1 MEIDQDL
8 NYKQDIVYQGKNAI
22 LFAKPLQE
30 DVILDV
36 LDNIMEIAP
45 VMVQAGFSLNVLTTE
60 IESLLINTCRT
71 VADNKHY
78 TEEQYLRN
86 RQQVKDF
93 IFKLK
98 EKYIFIIT
106 AEKIYNFNEI
116 TSSSAMKRAFGN
128 AFFFI
133 CMQRWYPEVLHAFC
147 DTTASQE
154 EKLTPRELLF
164 TSLDATR
171 TQEGLETLSTSNENF
186 TEKTIV

>member
-86 RQQVKDF
+86 KQQVKDF

-98 EKYIFIIT
+98 EKYIFIVT
-106 AEKIYNFNEI
+106 SEKIINFNEVI
-116 TSSSAMKRAFGN
+116 TSSAMKRAFGN

-133 CMQRWYPEVLHAFC
+133 CMQRWYPEVLIAFC
-147 DTTASQE
+147 DTTKME
-154 EKLTPRELLF
+154 EQKVTPKELLF

-171 TQEGLETLSTSNENF
+171 MQEELETLSTSNENF

>member
-36 LDNIMEIAP
+36 VDNIMEIAP

-86 RQQVKDF
+86 KQQVKDF

-98 EKYIFIIT
+98 EKYVFIVT
-106 AEKIYNFNEI
+106 SEKIINFNEVI
-116 TSSSAMKRAFGN
+116 TSSAMKRAFGN

-133 CMQRWYPEVLHAFC
+133 CMQRWYPEVLIAFC
-147 DTTASQE
+147 DTTKME
-154 EKLTPRELLF
+154 EQKVTPKELLF

-171 TQEGLETLSTSNENF
+171 MQEELETLSTSNENF

>member
-8 NYKQDIVYQGKNAI
+8 NYKQDIIYQDQNAI
-22 LFAKPLQE
+22 LFAKPIQE

-133 CMQRWYPEVLHAFC
+133 CMQRWYPEVLIAFC

-171 TQEGLETLSTSNENF
+171 MQEELETLYTSNENF